1 VFEKAFNDLSP
12 TSGTVMLSV
21 LPIIL
26 GFQMLLTALMMD
38 MANENK
44 P

>member
-1 VFEKAFNDLSP
+1 
-12 TSGTVMLSV
+12 

-26 GFQMLLTALMMD
+26 GFQMLLTSLMMD